1 MAADPTTRTP
11 DRAARRS
18 VRASVTLTGGDRG
31 RGMAG
36 RAARAEVEAHLH
48 LTWRGMR
55 WRGGV
60 SLSRDHLGPRWHGR
74 HRVERT

>member
-36 RAARAEVEAHLH
+36 RAARAEVEAHLN
-48 LTWRGMR
+48 WRGMR
-55 WRGGV
+55 WRHACAVG
-60 SLSRDHLGPRWHGR
+60 SPCAATTWR
-74 HRVERT
+74 RVGTVDTA